1 MANPQIVESEP
12 LSLADVKEVLVEIEK
27 RDKELNYL
35 SNKAKEYID
44 QFVKL
49 SFKQKEEL
57 VKKLVELKLTR
68 LKEEH
73 IAKVVDFLPQDD
85 DELKAVLQ
93 GFHLNMPKKD
103 IDGVL
108 KIVAEFVPKG

>member
-1 MANPQIVESEP
+1 MANPQIIESEP
-12 LSLADVKEVLVEIEK
+12 LSLVDVREILEEIEK

-35 SNKAKEYID
+35 PNKGKEYID

-49 SFKQKEEL
+49 TLDQKKEL
-57 VKKLVELKLTR
+57 VKKLVDIKLTR

-73 IAKVVDFLPQDD
+73 IAKIVDFLPQND

-103 IDGVL
+103 IDSVL
-108 KIVAEFVPKG
+108 KIVAEFIPK

>member
-12 LSLADVKEVLVEIEK
+12 LALVDVKAILDEIEK

-49 SFKQKEEL
+49 TLNQKKEL
-57 VKKLVELKLTR
+57 VKKLVDINLTR

-73 IAKVVDFLPQDD
+73 IAKIVDFLPRND

-103 IDGVL
+103 TDSVL
-108 KIVAEFVPKG
+108 KIVAEFIPK